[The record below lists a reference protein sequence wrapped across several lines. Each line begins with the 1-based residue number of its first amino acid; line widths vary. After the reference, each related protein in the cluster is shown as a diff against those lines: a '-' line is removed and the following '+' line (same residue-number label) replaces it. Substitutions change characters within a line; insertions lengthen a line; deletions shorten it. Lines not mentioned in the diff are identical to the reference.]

1 MHPQYAV
8 SSKYIR
14 SSTMICY
21 EIFAYGRLSQSFLH
35 QSPHDAVKPES
46 LMGLSIII
54 NGKSYK
60 PLKYYLYRAL
70 KVLNLEIGE
79 GLSSLPVAFGLGD
92 GHGGK
97 YMISPDRASV
107 SMLYVGLGA
116 SRVGLRGPPPYK
128 RIHQL
133 PLTLEMHSKQAELAL
148 VKR

>member
-14 SSTMICY
+14 SSTMTCY

-97 YMISPDRASV
+97 FIDRASL

-116 SRVGLRGPPPYK
+116 SMVGLRGPPPYK